1 MPTRHLAGLT
11 SRIRLLLGIT
21 ILLVYPGTLAA
32 APPPGYYD
40 SVDETSAETLRS
52 TLHLVIDGHTKIPY
66 TASST
71 DTWNV
76 LELADE
82 DPLNSN
88 RILDLYQNRTFTKY
102 GGGNSYYNRE
112 HVWPKS
118 YGFPDD
124 GPTNKPYSD
133 CHCLFLCD
141 IEYNSDRANRIFDNC
156 LSGCVWRVTDNYN
169 GESGTNYFKDATP
182 IGIWETWQG
191 RKGDCA
197 RALFYMDVRYEGDSG
212 EPDLI
217 LTDDPYLILA
227 CSTGNNEPVAYMGLL
242 EVLLQWHEDDP
253 VDAKELDR
261 NDEVYTYQHNRN
273 PFIDHPEWVEVLFG
287 DPLSSVPGD
296 LARRDLP
303 AAAFTAVAPNPFNP
317 CTRIAFAIVDPGQ
330 VEVEIFSL
338 EGRLVRTLSRGYRGL
353 GEHSL
358 SWNGT
363 DDEGERAASGAYIC
377 RLKRED
383 EADTVKLLL
392 LK

>member
-1 MPTRHLAGLT
+1 VLTRHHPCQAT
-11 SRIRLLLGIT
+11 RTLLLIGTAIMM
-21 ILLVYPGTLAA
+21 VYPGTLAA

-40 SVDETSAETLRS
+40 SVDETTGETLRS

-82 DPLNSN
+82 DPLNSS

-102 GGGNSYYNRE
+102 STGNSYYNRE
-112 HVWPKS
+112 HTWPKS

-124 GPTNKPYSD
+124 GSSNKPYTD
-133 CHCLFLCD
+133 CHHLFLCD
-141 IEYNSDRANRIFDNC
+141 IEYNNDRANRIYDNC
-156 LSGCVWRVTDNYN
+156 LSGCVWRVADNYN
-169 GESGTNYFKDATP
+169 GESGTNYWKDATP

-197 RALFYMDVRYEGDSG
+197 RAMFYMDVRYEGDSG

-217 LTDDPYLILA
+217 LTDDPYLIA
-227 CSTGNNEPVAYMGLL
+227 ASATGSNESVAYMGLL
-242 EVLLQWHEDDP
+242 EVLLQWHEADP
-253 VDAKELDR
+253 VDAKEMDR
-261 NDEVYTYQHNRN
+261 NDAVYTYQHNRN
-273 PFIDHPEWVEVLFG
+273 PFIDHPEWVDAIFG
-287 DPLSSVPGD
+287 DPLSGLPGN
-296 LARRDLP
+296 LASRDLP
-303 AAAFTAVAPNPFNP
+303 AAVFTEVAPNPFNP
-317 CTRIAFAIVDPGQ
+317 STRIAFSITEPGQ
-330 VEVEIFSL
+330 VAVEIFSL
-338 EGRLVRTLSRGYRGL
+338 DGRLVRTLLHGQRRI

-363 DDEGERAASGAYIC
+363 NDDGGRVASGAYFC
-377 RLKRED
+377 RLVRGD
-383 EADTVKLLL
+383 FSDTVKLLL